1 MLDKGK
7 TSYRVNNFDYD
18 REYFV
23 YIVSQSRG
31 VDSSSS
37 NVIALSTGN
46 FYYFLI

>member
-1 MLDKGK
+1 MLDHGE

-23 YIVSQSRG
+23 YIVSQSKG
-31 VDSSSS
+31 VESSRS